1 MSDPGSRGG
10 TSRPDEPESVAR
22 PWRRLA
28 QWGGDQEFID
38 RSHECLRVIRQQ
50 ALESEAE
57 ADLRA
62 LLSPDAPRD
71 PLGGQP
77 GDRTRRRA
85 RMLLWALI
93 GGQSGRDPDAEP
105 WLVSCVT
112 GGVGE
117 VSQTWFELGY
127 FLFVVGE
134 GVVAELPLRRAI
146 EAGHPDYVDQ
156 GLQYLA
162 LVLAD
167 EQGREQEVRE
177 LRDQLGQWGPP
188 FGTGP

>member
-1 MSDPGSRGG
+1 MSDSGARGG
-10 TSRPDEPESVAR
+10 TSRPDEPDSVAQ

-28 QWGGDQEFID
+28 QWSSDQEFID
-38 RSHECLRVIRQQ
+38 RSRECLQVIREQ

-62 LLSPDAPRD
+62 LLEPEAPWDLFGDR
-71 PLGGQP
+71 P

-85 RMLLWALI
+85 MMVLWALI
-93 GGQSGRDPDAEP
+93 GGQSNRNPDAES
-105 WLVSCVT
+105 WLSACVT
-112 GGVGE
+112 GAVGE
-117 VSQTWFELGY
+117 VGQAWFELGF

-134 GVVAELPLRRAI
+134 GVMAEVPLRRAI

-156 GLQYLA
+156 GLHYLA

-167 EQGREQEVRE
+167 EEGREEEVRE
-177 LRDQLGQWGPP
+177 LRNQLAQWDPR
-188 FGTGP
+188 FGTGL